1 MKHRIFR
8 HNKIISALLLVF
20 LLSGAFLSGCGRESV
35 PYSESGFYFN
45 TVITITVYRSKDARV
60 LKDCLLL
67 CDDYEKKLSR
77 TLQGSDI
84 YRLNHSGGVPVTVSE
99 DTAYLLGQACKFA
112 ELSGGRI
119 DPTVA
124 PLMDLWD
131 FTGQAADKNAQ
142 KKIPAAAD
150 IQALLPHIN
159 YKNIRIDGNTVT
171 LTDPQ
176 TQVDLG
182 FIAKGF
188 IADRLKE
195 RLLEKGVESA
205 LINLGGNILA
215 VGSKPD
221 GSPFEIGVRKPF
233 DTQNTALTTLS
244 LSDRS
249 LVSSGVYERY
259 FEKDGKRYHH
269 LLDPFTGYPVENGLL
284 GVTILSSSSMEG
296 DALSTTAFVL
306 GPEEGMAL
314 IESLPDTEA
323 VFITEDYKL
332 HYSSGL
338 SGKQSA
344 QNP

>member
-1 MKHRIFR
+1 
-8 HNKIISALLLVF
+8 
-20 LLSGAFLSGCGRESV
+20 
-35 PYSESGFYFN
+35 
-45 TVITITVYRSKDARV
+45 
-60 LKDCLLL
+60 
-67 CDDYEKKLSR
+67 
-77 TLQGSDI
+77 
-84 YRLNHSGGVPVTVSE
+84 
-99 DTAYLLGQACKFA
+99 
-112 ELSGGRI
+112 
-119 DPTVA
+119 
-124 PLMDLWD
+124 MDLWN

-150 IQALLPHIN
+150 ILALLPHIN

-195 RLLEKGVESA
+195 SLLEKGVESA

-221 GSPFEIGVRKPF
+221 GSPFEIGVRNPF

-259 FEKDGKRYHH
+259 FERTVNATIIFWIPLPAILWK
-269 LLDPFTGYPVENGLL
+269 TGCWASPSCPPLPWRATRL
-284 GVTILSSSSMEG
+284 APLPLSWGRRKEWR
-296 DALSTTAFVL
+296 
-306 GPEEGMAL
+306 
-314 IESLPDTEA
+314 
-323 VFITEDYKL
+323 
-332 HYSSGL
+332 
-338 SGKQSA
+338 
-344 QNP
+344 

>member
-1 MKHRIFR
+1 M
-8 HNKIISALLLVF
+8 
-20 LLSGAFLSGCGRESV
+20 
-35 PYSESGFYFN
+35 
-45 TVITITVYRSKDARV
+45 
-60 LKDCLLL
+60 
-67 CDDYEKKLSR
+67 
-77 TLQGSDI
+77 
-84 YRLNHSGGVPVTVSE
+84 
-99 DTAYLLGQACKFA
+99 
-112 ELSGGRI
+112 
-119 DPTVA
+119 
-124 PLMDLWD
+124 
-131 FTGQAADKNAQ
+131 
-142 KKIPAAAD
+142 
-150 IQALLPHIN
+150 
-159 YKNIRIDGNTVT
+159 
-171 LTDPQ
+171 
-176 TQVDLG
+176 DLG

-195 RLLEKGVESA
+195 SLLEKGVESA

-338 SGKQSA
+338 SGKQSK

>member
-1 MKHRIFR
+1 
-8 HNKIISALLLVF
+8 
-20 LLSGAFLSGCGRESV
+20 
-35 PYSESGFYFN
+35 
-45 TVITITVYRSKDARV
+45 
-60 LKDCLLL
+60 
-67 CDDYEKKLSR
+67 
-77 TLQGSDI
+77 
-84 YRLNHSGGVPVTVSE
+84 
-99 DTAYLLGQACKFA
+99 
-112 ELSGGRI
+112 
-119 DPTVA
+119 
-124 PLMDLWD
+124 MDLWD

-195 RLLEKGVESA
+195 SLLEKGVESA